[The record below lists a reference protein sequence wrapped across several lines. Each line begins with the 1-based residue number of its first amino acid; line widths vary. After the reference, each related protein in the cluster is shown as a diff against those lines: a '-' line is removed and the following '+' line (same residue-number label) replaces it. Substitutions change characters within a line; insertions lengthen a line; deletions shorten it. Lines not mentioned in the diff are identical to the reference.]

1 MKFKSFFLFLIL
13 TCSFFLQKNTGYF
26 LVHAIDNPG
35 QYIISTTEKAI
46 NALTDNSITQNEKEK
61 RFGKLFDENFDVPS
75 ISRFVLG
82 KYWKSATTNQKKV
95 FFVTFRNY
103 MVKTYSSKF
112 NEYSGEKLSLL
123 NYENEPNL
131 KLFIVHTALNR
142 PNDPPIKVDWRVG
155 LKKDR
160 YVILDIII
168 EGISLAVTQRSEF
181 VSVIDH
187 NDGNLDNLIKLLKEK
202 YDVDFVS
209 IMDENMTSNL
219 KWTKEFCKLYIKE
232 GLTESVPWGTLGD
245 APSVAV
251 KPEIIKVMKDAGCAY
266 ISFGFES
273 ASNKVLNEDI
283 QKGQLRSHLPKTLET
298 LKQEKM
304 TPLTTFMIGNPH
316 ENIDDL
322 METVD
327 FWIQNGAEIDPFI
340 CTPYVGSPIF
350 YEYKDYILGQYDER
364 LKLVNNGKHFDEN
377 LVQKWKLSA
386 LDKFMS
392 ECGDAFQYTATVSQY
407 FTIPDLFAIKNFMYR
422 HDTDR
427 LLKMAHQRYEETGKE
442 QWTHSEK
449 WEKYCPVCKVKNEF
463 NPLIVK

>member
-26 LVHAIDNPG
+26 LVHAINNPG

-131 KLFIVHTALNR
+131 KLFVVHTALNR
-142 PNDPPIKVDWRVG
+142 QNDPPIKVDWRVG

-202 YDVDFVS
+202 S
-209 IMDENMTSNL
+209 
-219 KWTKEFCKLYIKE
+219 
-232 GLTESVPWGTLGD
+232 
-245 APSVAV
+245 
-251 KPEIIKVMKDAGCAY
+251 
-266 ISFGFES
+266 
-273 ASNKVLNEDI
+273 
-283 QKGQLRSHLPKTLET
+283 
-298 LKQEKM
+298 
-304 TPLTTFMIGNPH
+304 
-316 ENIDDL
+316 
-322 METVD
+322 
-327 FWIQNGAEIDPFI
+327 
-340 CTPYVGSPIF
+340 
-350 YEYKDYILGQYDER
+350 
-364 LKLVNNGKHFDEN
+364 
-377 LVQKWKLSA
+377 
-386 LDKFMS
+386 
-392 ECGDAFQYTATVSQY
+392 
-407 FTIPDLFAIKNFMYR
+407 
-422 HDTDR
+422 
-427 LLKMAHQRYEETGKE
+427 
-442 QWTHSEK
+442 
-449 WEKYCPVCKVKNEF
+449 
-463 NPLIVK
+463 